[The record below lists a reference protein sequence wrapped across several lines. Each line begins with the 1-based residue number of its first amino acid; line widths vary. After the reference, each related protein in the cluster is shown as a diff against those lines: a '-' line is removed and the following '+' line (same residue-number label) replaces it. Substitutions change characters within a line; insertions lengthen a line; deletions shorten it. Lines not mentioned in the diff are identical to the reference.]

1 MVEMMSLRMSFL
13 LRLDLGGISR
23 LRLCLPRK
31 DTKIPEM
38 ICLSLEKRM
47 AARASRF
54 HSGRTARSHCGV
66 ALRSSPGMA
75 MAE

>member
-38 ICLSLEKRM
+38 ICFSSEKWRGS
-47 AARASRF
+47 AI
-54 HSGRTARSHCGV
+54 G
-66 ALRSSPGMA
+66 PGFNRGTVR
-75 MAE
+75 